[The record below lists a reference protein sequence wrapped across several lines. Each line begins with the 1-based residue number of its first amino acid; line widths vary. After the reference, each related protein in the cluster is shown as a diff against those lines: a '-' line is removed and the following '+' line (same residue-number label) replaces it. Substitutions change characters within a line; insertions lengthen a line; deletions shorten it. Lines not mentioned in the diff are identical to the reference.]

1 MNLKN
6 LYQNEYSFE
15 EKINENFFKLESF
28 STLSIKEKTISSTSN
43 DVIDDVLYLIDE
55 NDDELFKDKKNQV
68 CCHNA
73 NIGWFFYTPK
83 EGNIAYLQSEVKF
96 IYYDGEQWK
105 DFNINSGNNTVIAEN
120 GEIDISQFLLKNQNL
135 NDLLNSQTA
144 RNNLNVYSKNEVYKK
159 DEIDDKLQNLNVD
172 IDTYTKSEIDNKI
185 INIQS
190 GGTDI
195 DLSDYLNKN
204 QNLSDLNNKVV
215 ARSNLSVYSK
225 DEIDEKINN
234 INQNT
239 TTNTNNGSAKNL
251 VGDYKM
257 SAQKQDHDNWYIC
270 DGREL
275 SRNEYPELFS
285 VIGTDCGV
293 GNGTTTFNLPD
304 FRDKTMW
311 GANGNLNQSL
321 QSGLPNI
328 TGEISS
334 LLGDNSVSEDVDGC
348 LKSVNN
354 TESVRKYGGGNGS
367 AKIVS
372 FDASKS
378 NDIYGKSTIV
388 QPPALCVNV
397 FICVK

>member
-1 MNLKN
+1 MDTGMNLKN

-215 ARSNLSVYSK
+215 ASAYKIIDTKNRQSVTRKKLLSF
-225 DEIDEKINN
+225 IDE
-234 INQNT
+234 
-239 TTNTNNGSAKNL
+239 SAK
-251 VGDYKM
+251 M
-257 SAQKQDHDNWYIC
+257 
-270 DGREL
+270 
-275 SRNEYPELFS
+275 
-285 VIGTDCGV
+285 
-293 GNGTTTFNLPD
+293 
-304 FRDKTMW
+304 
-311 GANGNLNQSL
+311 
-321 QSGLPNI
+321 
-328 TGEISS
+328 
-334 LLGDNSVSEDVDGC
+334 
-348 LKSVNN
+348 
-354 TESVRKYGGGNGS
+354 
-367 AKIVS
+367 
-372 FDASKS
+372 
-378 NDIYGKSTIV
+378 
-388 QPPALCVNV
+388 QPPVLLELLKL
-397 FICVK
+397 FTSLSI